1 MSQKARRILGI
12 YAAAAIAMLAVYS
25 CVSHVRLENYRL
37 IAKYSSQRAFE
48 ETAASVQELSEALGK
63 GVYAVDAGMCA
74 QVCSDIQAAA
84 QSAEAA
90 MATLPFTTQELSRTA
105 GFLGTAGDYAMSL
118 ARQDGEFT
126 GEQRETLRSL
136 SDKASEFS
144 ALLQEL
150 RGSINDGEVMIDR
163 QERRLQNVGE
173 DGGVTLS
180 ARLTEY
186 EGDFE
191 MPDLPEYEGRYT
203 ASETAR
209 SGDMSD
215 EEMLSAAASV
225 AGVEPE
231 ELKKE
236 YGYEGESRLRC
247 YSAGTKYI
255 LVSSAGVESLTDSR
269 LVEEAQ
275 IDIEQARQLADE
287 FLAANGYEDIKL
299 SVEGENGA
307 VARFEYICTDGE
319 ADCLDS
325 GLSVAI
331 ALDTG
336 EVYSFDAED
345 YSDAN
350 PEDGRWQISEEDARA
365 KLPSGLEAESCRRVV
380 IDSIGGKPTACY
392 ELVCTDGEKQVKIY
406 INAADGRQQEIL
418 VETIQDV

>member
-63 GVYAVDAGMCA
+63 GVYAVDTGMCA

-144 ALLQEL
+144 ALLQKL

-180 ARLTEY
+180 ARLTRVR
-186 EGDFE
+186 
-191 MPDLPEYEGRYT
+191 GR
-203 ASETAR
+203 
-209 SGDMSD
+209 
-215 EEMLSAAASV
+215 L
-225 AGVEPE
+225 
-231 ELKKE
+231 
-236 YGYEGESRLRC
+236 
-247 YSAGTKYI
+247 
-255 LVSSAGVESLTDSR
+255 
-269 LVEEAQ
+269 
-275 IDIEQARQLADE
+275 
-287 FLAANGYEDIKL
+287 
-299 SVEGENGA
+299 
-307 VARFEYICTDGE
+307 
-319 ADCLDS
+319 
-325 GLSVAI
+325 
-331 ALDTG
+331 
-336 EVYSFDAED
+336 
-345 YSDAN
+345 
-350 PEDGRWQISEEDARA
+350 
-365 KLPSGLEAESCRRVV
+365 
-380 IDSIGGKPTACY
+380 
-392 ELVCTDGEKQVKIY
+392 
-406 INAADGRQQEIL
+406 
-418 VETIQDV
+418 

>member
-186 EGDFE
+186 EGGFE

-299 SVEGENGA
+299 SAEGENGA
-307 VARFEYICTDGE
+307 VALFEYICTDGE

-392 ELVCTDGEKQVKIY
+392 ELICIDGDRRVTIY
-406 INAADGRQQEIL
+406 LNASDGVQQEIK
-418 VETIQDV
+418 VERTGET

>member
-275 IDIEQARQLADE
+275 IDIEQARQIADE

-299 SVEGENGA
+299 SAEGENRA

-392 ELVCTDGEKQVKIY
+392 ELICIDGDRRVTIY
-406 INAADGRQQEIL
+406 LNASDGVQQEIK
-418 VETIQDV
+418 VERTGET

>member
-299 SVEGENGA
+299 SAEGENGA

-319 ADCLDS
+319 ADC
-325 GLSVAI
+325 
-331 ALDTG
+331 
-336 EVYSFDAED
+336 
-345 YSDAN
+345 
-350 PEDGRWQISEEDARA
+350 RWQISEEDARA

-392 ELVCTDGEKQVKIY
+392 ELICIDGDRRVTIY
-406 INAADGRQQEIL
+406 LNASDGVQQEIK
-418 VETIQDV
+418 VERTGET

>member
-12 YAAAAIAMLAVYS
+12 YAAAAIAMLTVYS

-299 SVEGENGA
+299 SAEGENGA
-307 VARFEYICTDGE
+307 VACFEYICTDGE

-392 ELVCTDGEKQVKIY
+392 ELICIDGEKQVKIY

>member
-1 MSQKARRILGI
+1 MSQRARRILSI
-12 YAAAAIAMLAVYS
+12 YAAAAIAVLAVYS

-48 ETAASVQELSEALGK
+48 ETAASVQELSEALDK

-90 MATLPFTTQELSRTA
+90 MATLPFTTHELSRTA

-136 SDKASEFS
+136 SDKAGEFS

-163 QERRLQNVGE
+163 QEQQLQNVGE
-173 DGGVTLS
+173 DGSVTLS

-186 EGDFE
+186 EGDFD
-191 MPDLPEYEGRYT
+191 MPDMPEYEGRYT
-203 ASETAR
+203 AGETVR
-209 SGDMSD
+209 TGDMSD
-215 EEMLSAAASV
+215 EEMLSAAAAI
-225 AGVEPE
+225 AGVKPD

-275 IDIEQARQLADE
+275 MDMEQARQLAEE
-287 FLAANGYEDIKL
+287 FLAANGYENLTL
-299 SVEGENGA
+299 STEGQNGA

-336 EVYSFDAED
+336 EVYAFDAED
-345 YSDAN
+345 YSDADM
-350 PEDGRWQISEEDARA
+350 EDGQWQISEEDARA
-365 KLPSGLEAESCRRVV
+365 KLPSGLEAESCRKVV
-380 IDSIGGKPTACY
+380 IDSVGGRPTACY
-392 ELVCTDGEKQVKIY
+392 ELVCTDGDRRVTIY
-406 INAADGRQQEIL
+406 LNASDGVQQEIK
-418 VETIQDV
+418 VERTGET

>member
-225 AGVEPE
+225 TGVEPE

-299 SVEGENGA
+299 SAEGENGA
-307 VARFEYICTDGE
+307 VAHFEYICTDGE

-392 ELVCTDGEKQVKIY
+392 ELICIDGEKQVKIY

>member
-1 MSQKARRILGI
+1 
-12 YAAAAIAMLAVYS
+12 
-25 CVSHVRLENYRL
+25 
-37 IAKYSSQRAFE
+37 
-48 ETAASVQELSEALGK
+48 
-63 GVYAVDAGMCA
+63 
-74 QVCSDIQAAA
+74 
-84 QSAEAA
+84 

-299 SVEGENGA
+299 SAEGENGA

-392 ELVCTDGEKQVKIY
+392 ELICIDGEKQVKIY

>member
-1 MSQKARRILGI
+1 MISLLPCGRPMRRD
-12 YAAAAIAMLAVYS
+12 
-25 CVSHVRLENYRL
+25 R
-37 IAKYSSQRAFE
+37 SS
-48 ETAASVQELSEALGK
+48 
-63 GVYAVDAGMCA
+63 
-74 QVCSDIQAAA
+74 
-84 QSAEAA
+84 
-90 MATLPFTTQELSRTA
+90 P
-105 GFLGTAGDYAMSL
+105 
-118 ARQDGEFT
+118 
-126 GEQRETLRSL
+126 
-136 SDKASEFS
+136 
-144 ALLQEL
+144 
-150 RGSINDGEVMIDR
+150 
-163 QERRLQNVGE
+163 
-173 DGGVTLS
+173 
-180 ARLTEY
+180 
-186 EGDFE
+186 
-191 MPDLPEYEGRYT
+191 P
-203 ASETAR
+203 
-209 SGDMSD
+209 
-215 EEMLSAAASV
+215 EMLSAAASV

-299 SVEGENGA
+299 SAEGENGA
-307 VARFEYICTDGE
+307 VARFEYICTDGA

-380 IDSIGGKPTACY
+380 IDSIGGKPAACY
-392 ELVCTDGEKQVKIY
+392 ELICIDGEKQVKIY

-418 VETIQDV
+418 VKTIQDV

>member
-1 MSQKARRILGI
+1 MSQRARRILSI
-12 YAAAAIAMLAVYS
+12 YAAAAIAVLAVYS

-48 ETAASVQELSEALGK
+48 ETAASVQELSEALDK

-136 SDKASEFS
+136 SDKAGEFS

>member
-1 MSQKARRILGI
+1 
-12 YAAAAIAMLAVYS
+12 
-25 CVSHVRLENYRL
+25 
-37 IAKYSSQRAFE
+37 
-48 ETAASVQELSEALGK
+48 
-63 GVYAVDAGMCA
+63 
-74 QVCSDIQAAA
+74 
-84 QSAEAA
+84 

-136 SDKASEFS
+136 SDKAGEFS

-163 QERRLQNVGE
+163 QEQQLQNVGE
-173 DGGVTLS
+173 DGSVTLS

-186 EGDFE
+186 EGDFD
-191 MPDLPEYEGRYT
+191 MPDMPEYEGRYT
-203 ASETAR
+203 AGETAR
-209 SGDMSD
+209 TGDMSD
-215 EEMLSAAASV
+215 EEMLSAAAAL
-225 AGVEPE
+225 AGVEPD

-275 IDIEQARQLADE
+275 MDMEQARQLAEE
-287 FLAANGYEDIKL
+287 FLAANGYENLKF
-299 SVEGENGA
+299 SAEGQNGA

-336 EVYSFDAED
+336 EVYAFDAED
-345 YSDAN
+345 YSDADM
-350 PEDGRWQISEEDARA
+350 EDGQWQISEEDARA
-365 KLPSGLEAESCRRVV
+365 KLPSGLEAESCRKVV
-380 IDSIGGKPTACY
+380 IDSVGGRPTACY
-392 ELVCTDGEKQVKIY
+392 ELVCTDGDRRVTIY
-406 INAADGRQQEIL
+406 LNASDGVQQEIK
-418 VETIQDV
+418 VERTGET

>member
-299 SVEGENGA
+299 SAEGGNGA

-350 PEDGRWQISEEDARA
+350 MEDGQWQISEEDARA
-365 KLPSGLEAESCRRVV
+365 KLPSGLEAESCRKVV
-380 IDSIGGKPTACY
+380 IDSVGGRPTACY
-392 ELVCTDGEKQVKIY
+392 ELVCTDGDRRVAIY
-406 INAADGRQQEIL
+406 LNASDGVQQEIK
-418 VETIQDV
+418 VERTGET

>member
-1 MSQKARRILGI
+1 MSQRARRILGI
-12 YAAAAIAMLAVYS
+12 YAAAAIAVLAVYS

-48 ETAASVQELSEALGK
+48 ETAASVQELSEALDK

-90 MATLPFTTQELSRTA
+90 MARLPV
-105 GFLGTAGDYAMSL
+105 GTAGDYAMSL

-136 SDKASEFS
+136 SDKAGEFS

-163 QERRLQNVGE
+163 QEQQLQNVGE
-173 DGGVTLS
+173 DGSVTLS

-186 EGDFE
+186 EGDFD
-191 MPDLPEYEGRYT
+191 MPDMPEYEGRYT
-203 ASETAR
+203 AGETAR
-209 SGDMSD
+209 TGDMSD
-215 EEMLSAAASV
+215 EEMLSAAAAL
-225 AGVEPE
+225 AGVEPD

-275 IDIEQARQLADE
+275 MDMEQARQLAEE
-287 FLAANGYEDIKL
+287 FLAANGYENFKF
-299 SVEGENGA
+299 SAEGQNGA

-336 EVYSFDAED
+336 EVYAFDAED
-345 YSDAN
+345 YSDADM
-350 PEDGRWQISEEDARA
+350 EDGQWQISEEDARA
-365 KLPSGLEAESCRRVV
+365 KLPSGLEAESCRKVV
-380 IDSIGGKPTACY
+380 IDSVGGRPTACY
-392 ELVCTDGEKQVKIY
+392 ELVCTDGDRRVTIY
-406 INAADGRQQEIL
+406 LNASDGVQQEIK
-418 VETIQDV
+418 VERTGET

>member
-209 SGDMSD
+209 SGDLDGRACLGHHNGRLTAELRSGKSHA
-215 EEMLSAAASV
+215 L
-225 AGVEPE
+225 GV
-231 ELKKE
+231 
-236 YGYEGESRLRC
+236 
-247 YSAGTKYI
+247 
-255 LVSSAGVESLTDSR
+255 
-269 LVEEAQ
+269 
-275 IDIEQARQLADE
+275 
-287 FLAANGYEDIKL
+287 
-299 SVEGENGA
+299 
-307 VARFEYICTDGE
+307 VARGGGDQAPGLFLLGQGADLIVGPPYLIC
-319 ADCLDS
+319 S
-325 GLSVAI
+325 GDLHV
-331 ALDTG
+331 L
-336 EVYSFDAED
+336 
-345 YSDAN
+345 
-350 PEDGRWQISEEDARA
+350 R
-365 KLPSGLEAESCRRVV
+365 L
-380 IDSIGGKPTACY
+380 
-392 ELVCTDGEKQVKIY
+392 
-406 INAADGRQQEIL
+406 
-418 VETIQDV
+418 

>member
-1 MSQKARRILGI
+1 
-12 YAAAAIAMLAVYS
+12 
-25 CVSHVRLENYRL
+25 
-37 IAKYSSQRAFE
+37 
-48 ETAASVQELSEALGK
+48 
-63 GVYAVDAGMCA
+63 
-74 QVCSDIQAAA
+74 
-84 QSAEAA
+84 
-90 MATLPFTTQELSRTA
+90 
-105 GFLGTAGDYAMSL
+105 
-118 ARQDGEFT
+118 
-126 GEQRETLRSL
+126 
-136 SDKASEFS
+136 
-144 ALLQEL
+144 
-150 RGSINDGEVMIDR
+150 MIDR

-299 SVEGENGA
+299 SAEGENGA

-392 ELVCTDGEKQVKIY
+392 ELICIDGEKQVKIY

>member
-1 MSQKARRILGI
+1 MSQRARRILGI
-12 YAAAAIAMLAVYS
+12 YAAAAIAVLAVYS

-48 ETAASVQELSEALGK
+48 ETAASVQELSEALDK

-118 ARQDGEFT
+118 ARQDGEF
-126 GEQRETLRSL
+126 SL
-136 SDKASEFS
+136 SDKAGEFS

-163 QERRLQNVGE
+163 QEQQLQNVGE
-173 DGGVTLS
+173 DGSVTLS

-186 EGDFE
+186 EGDFD
-191 MPDLPEYEGRYT
+191 MPDMPEYKGRYT
-203 ASETAR
+203 AGETAR
-209 SGDMSD
+209 TGDMSD
-215 EEMLSAAASV
+215 EEMLSAAAAL
-225 AGVEPE
+225 AGVEPD

-275 IDIEQARQLADE
+275 MDMEQARQLAEE
-287 FLAANGYEDIKL
+287 FLAANGYENLKF
-299 SVEGENGA
+299 SAEGQNGA

-336 EVYSFDAED
+336 EVYAFDAED
-345 YSDAN
+345 YSDADM
-350 PEDGRWQISEEDARA
+350 EDGQWQISEEDARA
-365 KLPSGLEAESCRRVV
+365 KLPSGLEAESCRKVV
-380 IDSIGGKPTACY
+380 IDSVGGRPTACY
-392 ELVCTDGEKQVKIY
+392 ELVCTDGDRRVTIY
-406 INAADGRQQEIL
+406 LNASDGVQQEIK
-418 VETIQDV
+418 VERTGET

>member
-12 YAAAAIAMLAVYS
+12 YAAAAIAMLTVYS

-150 RGSINDGEVMIDR
+150 RGSINDGEVMIDW

-173 DGGVTLS
+173 DGGVTL
-180 ARLTEY
+180 
-186 EGDFE
+186 
-191 MPDLPEYEGRYT
+191 
-203 ASETAR
+203 
-209 SGDMSD
+209 
-215 EEMLSAAASV
+215 
-225 AGVEPE
+225 VEPE

-299 SVEGENGA
+299 SAEGENGA

-350 PEDGRWQISEEDARA
+350 PEDGRWQISEENARA

-392 ELVCTDGEKQVKIY
+392 ELICIDGDRRVAIY
-406 INAADGRQQEIL
+406 LNASDGVQQEIK
-418 VETIQDV
+418 VERTGET

>member
-275 IDIEQARQLADE
+275 IDIEQARMSFWPQTAMKISNSAPRGRTEPSRALNIYVPTGRRTAST
-287 FLAANGYEDIKL
+287 AA
-299 SVEGENGA
+299 
-307 VARFEYICTDGE
+307 
-319 ADCLDS
+319 
-325 GLSVAI
+325 
-331 ALDTG
+331 
-336 EVYSFDAED
+336 
-345 YSDAN
+345 
-350 PEDGRWQISEEDARA
+350 
-365 KLPSGLEAESCRRVV
+365 
-380 IDSIGGKPTACY
+380 
-392 ELVCTDGEKQVKIY
+392 
-406 INAADGRQQEIL
+406 
-418 VETIQDV
+418 

>member
-1 MSQKARRILGI
+1 M
-12 YAAAAIAMLAVYS
+12 
-25 CVSHVRLENYRL
+25 RLENYRL

-63 GVYAVDAGMCA
+63 GVYAVDTGMCA

-90 MATLPFTTQELSRTA
+90 MATLPFTTQELSCTA

-225 AGVEPE
+225 AGVEPGRAE
-231 ELKKE
+231 K
-236 YGYEGESRLRC
+236 GVRLRGREQAQVLQRKDEI
-247 YSAGTKYI
+247 YPRYF
-255 LVSSAGVESLTDSR
+255 AGVESLTDFRPSR
-269 LVEEAQ
+269 
-275 IDIEQARQLADE
+275 RGGADRHR
-287 FLAANGYEDIKL
+287 A
-299 SVEGENGA
+299 
-307 VARFEYICTDGE
+307 GE
-319 ADCLDS
+319 A
-325 GLSVAI
+325 
-331 ALDTG
+331 
-336 EVYSFDAED
+336 
-345 YSDAN
+345 
-350 PEDGRWQISEEDARA
+350 
-365 KLPSGLEAESCRRVV
+365 
-380 IDSIGGKPTACY
+380 AC
-392 ELVCTDGEKQVKIY
+392 G
-406 INAADGRQQEIL
+406 
-418 VETIQDV
+418 

>member
-1 MSQKARRILGI
+1 MSQKARRILSI
-12 YAAAAIAMLAVYS
+12 YAAAAIAVLAVYS

-48 ETAASVQELSEALGK
+48 ETAASVQELSEALDK

-136 SDKASEFS
+136 SDKAGEFS

-173 DGGVTLS
+173 DSGVTLS

-186 EGDFE
+186 EGDFD
-191 MPDLPEYEGRYT
+191 MPEYEGRYT
-203 ASETAR
+203 AGETAR
-209 SGDMSD
+209 TGDMSD
-215 EEMLSAAASV
+215 EEMLSAAAAL
-225 AGVEPE
+225 AGVEPG

-247 YSAGTKYI
+247 YSAGTRYI

-275 IDIEQARQLADE
+275 MDMEQARQLAEE
-287 FLAANGYEDIKL
+287 FLAANGYENLKL
-299 SVEGENGA
+299 SAEGQNGA

-336 EVYSFDAED
+336 EVYAFDAED
-345 YSDAN
+345 YSDADM
-350 PEDGRWQISEEDARA
+350 EDGRWQISEEDARA

-392 ELVCTDGEKQVKIY
+392 ELICIDGDRRVTIY
-406 INAADGRQQEIL
+406 LNASDGVQQEIK
-418 VETIQDV
+418 VERTGET

>member
-1 MSQKARRILGI
+1 MSQKAQRILGI

-25 CVSHVRLENYRL
+25 CVSHERLENYRL

-48 ETAASVQELSEALGK
+48 ETAASVQELSEALDK

-173 DGGVTLS
+173 DGGVTPS

-203 ASETAR
+203 ASETPR
-209 SGDMSD
+209 SG
-215 EEMLSAAASV
+215 EMCDKGVLSAPASV
-225 AGVEPE
+225 AGVVS
-231 ELKKE
+231 
-236 YGYEGESRLRC
+236 EGM
-247 YSAGTKYI
+247 
-255 LVSSAGVESLTDSR
+255 
-269 LVEEAQ
+269 
-275 IDIEQARQLADE
+275 
-287 FLAANGYEDIKL
+287 
-299 SVEGENGA
+299 
-307 VARFEYICTDGE
+307 
-319 ADCLDS
+319 
-325 GLSVAI
+325 
-331 ALDTG
+331 
-336 EVYSFDAED
+336 
-345 YSDAN
+345 
-350 PEDGRWQISEEDARA
+350 
-365 KLPSGLEAESCRRVV
+365 
-380 IDSIGGKPTACY
+380 
-392 ELVCTDGEKQVKIY
+392 
-406 INAADGRQQEIL
+406 
-418 VETIQDV
+418 

>member
-12 YAAAAIAMLAVYS
+12 YAAAAIAMLTVYS

-255 LVSSAGVESLTDSR
+255 LVSSAGVKSLTDSR

-275 IDIEQARQLADE
+275 MDMEQARQLAEE
-287 FLAANGYEDIKL
+287 FLAANGYENLKL
-299 SVEGENGA
+299 SAEEQNGA

-336 EVYSFDAED
+336 EVYAFDAED
-345 YSDAN
+345 YSDADM
-350 PEDGRWQISEEDARA
+350 EDGQWQISEEDARA
-365 KLPSGLEAESCRRVV
+365 KLPSGLEAESCRKVV
-380 IDSIGGKPTACY
+380 IDSVGGRPTACY
-392 ELVCTDGEKQVKIY
+392 ELVCTDGVRRVTIY
-406 INAADGRQQEIL
+406 LNASDGVQQEIK
-418 VETIQDV
+418 VERTGET

>member
-1 MSQKARRILGI
+1 MSQRARRILSI
-12 YAAAAIAMLAVYS
+12 YAAAAIAVLAVYS

-48 ETAASVQELSEALGK
+48 ETAASVQELSEALDK

-90 MATLPFTTQELSRTA
+90 MATLPFTTHELSRTA

-136 SDKASEFS
+136 SDKAGEFS

-163 QERRLQNVGE
+163 QEQQLQNVGE
-173 DGGVTLS
+173 DGSVTLS

-186 EGDFE
+186 EGDFD
-191 MPDLPEYEGRYT
+191 MPDMPEYEGRYT
-203 ASETAR
+203 AGETVR
-209 SGDMSD
+209 TGDMSD
-215 EEMLSAAASV
+215 EEMLSAAAAI
-225 AGVEPE
+225 AGVKPA

-275 IDIEQARQLADE
+275 MDMEQARQLAEE
-287 FLAANGYEDIKL
+287 FLAANGYENLTL
-299 SVEGENGA
+299 STEGQNGA

-336 EVYSFDAED
+336 EVYAFDAED
-345 YSDAN
+345 YSDADM
-350 PEDGRWQISEEDARA
+350 EDGQWQISEEDARA
-365 KLPSGLEAESCRRVV
+365 KLPSGLEAESCRKVV
-380 IDSIGGKPTACY
+380 IDSVGGRPTACY
-392 ELVCTDGEKQVKIY
+392 ELVCTDGDRRVTIY
-406 INAADGRQQEIL
+406 LNASDGVQQEIK
-418 VETIQDV
+418 VERTGET

>member
-307 VARFEYICTDGE
+307 VARFEYIYTDGE